1 MGGIFYSIF
10 LPIIYPME
18 ATFNFFWGI
27 TNSAGLSIIL
37 LALFISILTIPF
49 KKWARRIEDDFFA
62 LKTLVDCE
70 VVEKTT
76 GLIGEERFNIVEK
89 IYRSHK
95 YHPIK
100 SVIAGTSFIVIIPFL
115 ISAIFI
121 FSEAES
127 LKGVSFLFIS
137 DLSAEDRLFLSL
149 NALPIVMLLLG
160 IGEALLRWRGQRE
173 QIARYLI
180 TAIVLFLLVYSF
192 ASALIIY
199 WISMNICASIIYYI
213 SNKSSS
219 ANN

>member
-1 MGGIFYSIF
+1 MGDIFYSIF

-18 ATFNFFWGI
+18 AIFSFFWAN

-62 LKTLVDCE
+62 LKTLVDSE
-70 VVEKTT
+70 VAEKTT

-89 IYRSHK
+89 IYKSHK

-137 DLSAEDRLFLSL
+137 DLSAEDRLFVGL
-149 NALPIVMLLLG
+149 NVLPISMLLLG

-180 TAIVLFLLVYSF
+180 TAAVLFMLVYSF

-213 SNKSSS
+213 SNKT
-219 ANN
+219 AK

>member
-1 MGGIFYSIF
+1 MGSFFHSVF

-18 ATFNFFWGI
+18 FTFNFFWKI

-49 KKWARRIEDDFFA
+49 KIWARGIEDNFFA

-76 GLIGEERFNIVEK
+76 GLTGEERFNVVER
-89 IYRSHK
+89 IYQSHN

-100 SVIAGTSFIVIIPFL
+100 SIMAGTSFIVIIPFL

-121 FSEAES
+121 FSEAEF

-137 DLSAEDRLFLSL
+137 DLSAEDRLFLSF
-149 NALPIVMLLLG
+149 NVLPIAMLLLG
-160 IGEALLRWRGQRE
+160 TAEALLRWRGQQE

-180 TAIVLFLLVYSF
+180 TAIVLFFLVYSF

-199 WISMNICASIIYYI
+199 WISMNICTSIIFYM
-213 SNKSSS
+213 SSKLP
-219 ANN
+219 